1 MRRPRRGRPDDT
13 RARLVAAAAA
23 VFNRD
28 GYHGTDSNRLARA
41 AGYAPGTFYKHFP
54 DKRAAFV
61 AVYEQWVTAEW
72 DAVGTAVAGTGDVVG
87 RIVAH
92 VLAFH
97 RRWRGVR
104 ASLQALVRTDAVVRA
119 AYRRQRR
126 RQLAMLR
133 TLRERHGFAPRSAEE
148 DAVLLYAL
156 ERTCDALADGE
167 VTALGLRRAA
177 VTAILRRLVAEHVGR
192 RPGRPPARRFDAAC
206 R

>member
-1 MRRPRRGRPDDT
+1 MRNARHATGPRPRRGTPDDT
-13 RARLVAAAAA
+13 RARLVAAAAD

-41 AGYAPGTFYKHFP
+41 AGYAPGTFYKHFA

-61 AVYEQWVTAEW
+61 AVYERWVAAEW
-72 DAVGTAVAGTGDVVG
+72 ATIDVDIQRDDRRDLATRVVADVLN
-87 RIVAH
+87 H
-92 VLAFH
+92 H

-104 ASLQALVRTDAVVRA
+104 ASMLALVRTDPAVRA
-119 AYRRQRR
+119 VYRRQRR

-133 TLRERHGFAPRSAEE
+133 ALRARHGFRARTAAE

-167 VTALGLRRAA
+167 VIALGLRRDA
-177 VTAILRRLVAEHVGR
+177 VVDPLRTLVAEHFG
-192 RPGRPPARRFDAAC
+192 
-206 R
+206 